1 MTKKIE
7 LRVNEVT
14 PNAVVLT
21 YNGKNADLFP
31 DIKARL
37 ISSLSP
43 ITVGAIELYCL
54 DSKDVAKAIFKET
67 KQADKKELDQQDLFE
82 SAVRVVADLFRPAL
96 DTTSDLLMISEIAK
110 VLTREDLNNI
120 DSDESK
126 RMRRAIKIVLSPEFA
141 KNANKDL
148 CKSLKVTT
156 NFLDVLEAALKLSK
170 KYSII
175 NHE

>member
-7 LRVNEVT
+7 VRVSEVT
-14 PNAVVLT
+14 PNAIVLT
-21 YNGKNADLFP
+21 YNGKSADLFP
-31 DIKARL
+31 EIKAKL
-37 ISSLSP
+37 ISVLSP
-43 ITVGAIELYCL
+43 ITVGQIELYCL
-54 DSKDVAKAIFKET
+54 DSKDIAKAIFEKT
-67 KQADKKELDQQDLFE
+67 RRLDRKDDQQELFE

-96 DTTSDLLMISEIAK
+96 ETTSDLLMISEIAK

-126 RMRRAIKIVLSPEFA
+126 RMRHAIKIVLSPEFA

-148 CKSLKVTT
+148 CRSLKVTT

-175 NHE
+175 DHE